1 MICGVFLAGRL
12 IPGRQANLST
22 LAFVLRHATCRMQSV
37 TGLDFFVIL
46 FNITG
51 IVTEE
56 VCNQKYNNTLGW
68 KGKLCEKH

>member
-12 IPGRQANLST
+12 IPGRQA
-22 LAFVLRHATCRMQSV
+22 
-37 TGLDFFVIL
+37 IL